1 MSKRFVPA
9 ASVLA
14 AVMAFQAH
22 HAAGADDCVVEP
34 THQPPDGQHWYYRFD
49 QAKNRKCWHLGEAG
63 LTVQRPPPDL
73 PRPPGRSR
81 IARAGATRRR
91 SAGRG
96 AMNCFRTSCV
106 GTSCS
111 GIFNRVPCSRASTA
125 TPRK

>member
-73 PRPPGRSR
+73 PRPPGPVADRP
-81 IARAGATRRR
+81 GRRDE
-91 SAGRG
+91 A
-96 AMNCFRTSCV
+96 AL
-106 GTSCS
+106 
-111 GIFNRVPCSRASTA
+111 SRA
-125 TPRK
+125 RRDELFQDFMRWNELQRNFQ